1 MNPAFTAAYQ
11 GGENLAQA
19 REEYADKSALDN
31 ILSKALASKDPEV
44 YQQSIGAILSKVSPA
59 RQGAALQ
66 VLNQRAQ
73 FLEQKQQ
80 EDLKRERTSLAYQ
93 NQGLSPR
100 LQDLPPGVQSQL
112 VRGAQPQK
120 APGGITAQP
129 VPEEISK
136 AIPKILES
144 NKKASSDELASAF
157 DVAGIP
163 RIYSNSYIESRRRQ
177 DEQLSK
183 ENLQKEKG
191 IRKFNTEISKDILKE
206 NEKEAQGL
214 IQTESALNLMEDA
227 IANKDMSFFTL
238 DNLAERFG
246 IEGLRSKEGA
256 LFKTAGKEFFLG
268 NISRAGARPNQFI
281 EKQVVEM
288 LPKIGRSTAANLSVA
303 RAFRNESDIK
313 KEKVRLTR
321 ELSQQLES
329 ELGYVPKN
337 LGQLRDEKL
346 KVFAEDKQKEL
357 NNDLRAI
364 KSIDEKNIQPF
375 EKVKKGT
382 AISKVVAKSILDQFD
397 KKDPKRVEKAEK
409 IARKLGYEF

>member
-11 GGENLAQA
+11 GGENFAQA
-19 REEYADKSALDN
+19 REEHSDKSALDS
-31 ILSKALASKDPEV
+31 ILSKALSSRDPEV

-59 RQGAALQ
+59 RQGVALQ

-73 FLEQKQQ
+73 FLEKKLQ
-80 EDLKRERTSLAYQ
+80 EDLKRERTNLAYEE
-93 NQGLSPR
+93 QGLPQSI
-100 LQDLPPGVQSQL
+100 QHLPPGVQSQV
-112 VRGAQPQK
+112 VRGMQPQK
-120 APGGITAQP
+120 MPGGVTSQP

-136 AIPKILES
+136 AIPDILEANQNS
-144 NKKASSDELASAF
+144 SSDELASAF
-157 DVAGIP
+157 DSSGIP
-163 RIYSNSYIESRRRQ
+163 RVYSNSYIENRRRQ
-177 DEQLSK
+177 DEQKSK
-183 ENLQKEKG
+183 VNLQEQKD
-191 IRKFNTEISKDILKE
+191 IRKFNTDISKDILKE

-238 DNLAERFG
+238 DNLAEKFG

-303 RAFRNESDIK
+303 RAFRNESDLK
-313 KEKVRLTR
+313 KEKIRITR
-321 ELSQQLES
+321 ELAQKLES

-346 KVFAEDKQKEL
+346 KIYAEDKQKEL

-364 KSIDEKNIQPF
+364 KAIDEKNIQPF
-375 EKVKKGT
+375 DKVKKGT
-382 AISKVVAKSILDQFD
+382 PISKVVAKAILNQFD
-397 KKDPKRVEKAEK
+397 KKDSKRVEKAQK
-409 IARKLGYEF
+409 VANNLGYQF